1 MSSAFRKQWY
11 GSEENI
17 PEGAVRTSC
26 LPLQSI
32 LKHFGIT
39 HIDFFSLD
47 VEGAELEVLK
57 TLDLSAVHI
66 NVIVVE
72 QDGTNSEKDEGVRKL
87 LLANNFDIDRDI
99 STGSEHM
106 HSRNDWFVNKDFEPF
121 EAPVEHVWLAEG

>member
-1 MSSAFRKQWY
+1 MSPEFRRQWY
-11 GSEENI
+11 GSEDAI
-17 PEGAVRTSC
+17 PEGATVTSC

-32 LKHFGIT
+32 LRHFNIT

-72 QDGTNSEKDEGVRKL
+72 QDSTNPGKDEAVRQL
-87 LLANNFDIDRDI
+87 LSANGFAIDEQI
-99 STGSEHM
+99 SSGSGFG
-106 HSRNDWFVNKDFEPF
+106 RNDWFVHESFQPF
-121 EAPVEHVWLAEG
+121 EAPEEHVWLTI